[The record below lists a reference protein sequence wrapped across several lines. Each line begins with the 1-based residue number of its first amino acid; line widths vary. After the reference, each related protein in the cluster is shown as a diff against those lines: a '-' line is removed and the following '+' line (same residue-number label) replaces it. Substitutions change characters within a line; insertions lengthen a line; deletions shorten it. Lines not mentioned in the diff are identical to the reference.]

1 MNLDKIFEEL
11 LTSDEPEDLEAELES
26 EASTTA
32 GVPGYQTPFAFSDDE
47 GKDKARKKK
56 DLAKFGY
63 DIVGEGLESTD
74 ITKVRQIIRQEVARI
89 FFDLFRKR
97 SVWGS

>member
-1 MNLDKIFEEL
+1 MNLDRLFEEL

-32 GVPGYQTPFAFSDDE
+32 GVPGYQTPYAFSGDGDDT
-47 GKDKARKKK
+47 KKK
-56 DLAKFGY
+56 QDLAKFGY
-63 DIVGEGLESTD
+63 DIVGEGLESAD
-74 ITKVRQIIRQEVARI
+74 ISKVRAVIRQEVARI

>member
-11 LTSDEPEDLEAELES
+11 LTSDEPEELEAELES

-32 GVPGYQTPFAFSDDE
+32 GVPGYQTPYAFSDDE
-47 GKDKARKKK
+47 NDKKRKKQ
-56 DLAKFGY
+56 DLARFGY
-63 DIVGEGLESTD
+63 DIVGEGLESAD
-74 ITKVRQIIRQEVARI
+74 IAKVRTIIRQEVARI

>member
-26 EASTTA
+26 EANTTA
-32 GVPGYQTPFAFSDDE
+32 NVPGYQTPYAFSDDE
-47 GKDKARKKK
+47 SDKSRKKK

-63 DIVGEGLESTD
+63 DIVGEGLESAD
-74 ITKVRQIIRQEVARI
+74 IAKVRTVIRQEVARI

-97 SVWGS
+97 SVWGN

>member
-32 GVPGYQTPFAFSDDE
+32 GAPGYQTPHAFSADGDDT
-47 GKDKARKKK
+47 KKK
-56 DLAKFGY
+56 ADLAKFGY
-63 DIVGEGLESTD
+63 DIVGEGLESAD
-74 ITKVRQIIRQEVARI
+74 ISKVRTVIRQEVARI

>member
-11 LTSDEPEDLEAELES
+11 LTSDEPEELEAELES

-32 GVPGYQTPFAFSDDE
+32 GVPGYQTPYAFSDGED
-47 GKDKARKKK
+47 DKKRKKK

-63 DIVGEGLESTD
+63 DIVGEGLESAD
-74 ITKVRQIIRQEVARI
+74 ITKVRAIIRQEVARI

>member
-1 MNLDKIFEEL
+1 MILDKIFEEL

-32 GVPGYQTPFAFSDDE
+32 NVPGYQTPYAFSDEE
-47 GKDKARKKK
+47 GDKKRKKK
-56 DLAKFGY
+56 DLARFGY
-63 DIVGEGLESTD
+63 DIVGEGLESAD
-74 ITKVRQIIRQEVARI
+74 ITKVRTIIRQEVARI

>member
-11 LTSDEPEDLEAELES
+11 LTADEPEDLEAELES

-32 GVPGYQTPFAFSDDE
+32 NVPGYQTPYAFSDED
-47 GKDKARKKK
+47 GDKKRKKK
-56 DLAKFGY
+56 DLARFGY
-63 DIVGEGLESTD
+63 DIVGEGLESAD
-74 ITKVRQIIRQEVARI
+74 ITKVRTIIRQEVARI

>member
-11 LTSDEPEDLEAELES
+11 LTSDEPEELEAELES
-26 EASTTA
+26 EANTTA
-32 GVPGYQTPFAFSDDE
+32 GVPGYQTPYAFSGDGDD
-47 GKDKARKKK
+47 KKK
-56 DLAKFGY
+56 NKDLENFGY
-63 DIVGEGLESTD
+63 DVVSESIDSSD
-74 ITKVRQIIRQEVARI
+74 ITKVRTIIRQEVARI

>member
-1 MNLDKIFEEL
+1 MNLDRLFEEL
-11 LTSDEPEDLEAELES
+11 LTSDEPEELEAELES
-26 EASTTA
+26 EANTTA
-32 GVPGYQTPFAFSDDE
+32 NVPGYQTPYAFSGE
-47 GKDKARKKK
+47 GDKKKKKKK

-63 DIVGEGLESTD
+63 DIVGEGLESAD
-74 ITKVRQIIRQEVARI
+74 ITKVRTIIRQEVARI